1 MPDLAA
7 KALYSSM
14 YLLRQTNVPLDK
26 ISDRTGDG
34 IQRNECLAKPALL
47 LERSDDAVDVR
58 RRALVAVLEALVPLR
73 PPAHDALHLK
83 HRGDPLLERVDLLG
97 EVALR
102 VEDGRHLLD
111 CEGGGGDVRQRVV
124 DVEAAP
130 SRRCGPRRR
139 LQDCEALR
147 LARRG

>member
-1 MPDLAA
+1 M
-7 KALYSSM
+7 
-14 YLLRQTNVPLDK
+14 LLDIRSEKWAQERCAE
-26 ISDRTGDG
+26 S
-34 IQRNECLAKPALL
+34 ALL
-47 LERSDDAVDVR
+47 LERSDDTLDVR

-83 HRGDPLLERVDLLG
+83 HRGDPLLERVDLPG

-102 VEDGRHLLD
+102 VENGSQLLD
-111 CEGGGGDVRQRVV
+111 REGGCGDVRQAVV

-130 SRRCGPRRR
+130 SRRRGPRRR
-139 LQDCEALR
+139 LISCEAFW